1 MQRRTRIAEKQKER
15 RLSWRRSDCSV
26 ARSGL
31 LGFRLRLQLL
41 DLLALILDFLLLRLH
56 LRLGLCVG
64 VLRILHRI
72 ADYVAGSTAEHT
84 TDCRARERMAYGR
97 THDCASTCAESGAA
111 ESTLFTSRKR
121 LPRASCKNE
130 RSRQRQTHDCCYTF
144 AHKENLHV
152 PMTIRQPS
160 YSVSCWPF

>member
-72 ADYVAGSTAEHT
+72 ADYVAGTTAEHT
-84 TDCRARERMAYGR
+84 TDCRA
-97 THDCASTCAESGAA
+97 HDCASTCAESGAA
-111 ESTLFTSRKR
+111 ESTFFTSRKR

-152 PMTIRQPS
+152 PMTIRQPN
-160 YSVSCWPF
+160 YSVSC